1 MIHDA
6 GVIHND
12 LKPENFVL
20 VGGKL
25 KIIDFGIA
33 NKIETNATS
42 IQKDLYS
49 GTLNYMSPEA
59 VQTNEDNDFF
69 KVHTPLSPSLLSVMV
84 SYIWQ
89 VGKPSDIWSL
99 GCILHFMVQG
109 KSPFEHITNKI
120 KKLQVIVDPNE
131 HIQLPTMNNVNKPA
145 IPLIKVQCSMKS

>member
-1 MIHDA
+1 MSVCICVSVCGRGFTPVVIHSQVIHDA

-42 IQKDLYS
+42 IQKELYS

-59 VQTNEDNDFF
+59 VQTNGDNDFF
-69 KVHTPLSPSLLSVMV
+69 KVPHL
-84 SYIWQ
+84 
-89 VGKPSDIWSL
+89 
-99 GCILHFMVQG
+99 C
-109 KSPFEHITNKI
+109 
-120 KKLQVIVDPNE
+120 
-131 HIQLPTMNNVNKPA
+131 
-145 IPLIKVQCSMKS
+145 

>member
-1 MIHDA
+1 MPFEHFQVIHDA

-42 IQKDLYS
+42 IQKELYC

-59 VQTNEDNDFF
+59 VQTNGDNDFF
-69 KVHTPLSPSLLSVMV
+69 KV
-84 SYIWQ
+84 
-89 VGKPSDIWSL
+89 
-99 GCILHFMVQG
+99 
-109 KSPFEHITNKI
+109 
-120 KKLQVIVDPNE
+120 
-131 HIQLPTMNNVNKPA
+131 
-145 IPLIKVQCSMKS
+145 